1 MVSGPCCN
9 GSVGIRNNIIFN
21 RVLHRSKRGTGQR
34 GIRYLTL
41 GLAEIVALA
50 SKVKMKSS

>member
-41 GLAEIVALA
+41 RLAEIVALA